1 MDPKIEKRLIV
12 LENNTEE
19 IINLLKSRPHFGQK
33 GLVETVEETAEKLR
47 MLELDRKIQ
56 KARIGTIAGA
66 ISIFVSI
73 TSFVIQ
79 QWLKNK

>member
-66 ISIFVSI
+66 ISVFVSI

-79 QWLKNK
+79 QWIKNK